1 MTPPPAAPAPF
12 PWEEA
17 MGAGLG
23 LLRLPADQFWRLTPR
38 ELAAALGTLAPRRA
52 APLPRAGLD
61 ALMARF
67 PDGAER
73 RQT

>member
-1 MTPPPAAPAPF
+1 MTPPPGAPAPV

-38 ELAAALGTLAPRRA
+38 ELAAALGALAPKRA
-52 APLPRAGLD
+52 APLPRARLD